1 MPASE
6 TNISFRFAERGDGG
20 AVGSAGS
27 GPVIDLENNRWRFN
41 VLLPVCGPWFD
52 SSKFLAEPAVPSV
65 SWLPRHGYQ
74 DAIGPDLPPYCGM
87 DPMAASRC

>member
-6 TNISFRFAERGDGG
+6 TDISFRLAERGDGG

-41 VLLPVCGPWFD
+41 VLLPICGLP
-52 SSKFLAEPAVPSV
+52 V
-65 SWLPRHGYQ
+65 SF
-74 DAIGPDLPPYCGM
+74 
-87 DPMAASRC
+87 